1 MSCSALVF
9 VVFFVPEMFGELVY
23 CEKANKVFILFCAQC
38 YSKFTSPWS
47 SRGITGNSLEVVL
60 CQVAIPMMASMT
72 KYDGLSARCT
82 FCRSVLLD
90 TCIESL

>member
-1 MSCSALVF
+1 MSCSALSF
-9 VVFFVPEMFGELVY
+9 VVFFVPAMFGELVY

-60 CQVAIPMMASMT
+60 CQVAIPMMASMM
-72 KYDGLSARCT
+72 DLVPDAP
-82 FCRSVLLD
+82 L
-90 TCIESL
+90 